1 MSPYIG
7 KFFSRFLSKILN
19 FQKCKWYEAIAWV
32 YLRTS
37 ICPQLMT
44 FSNFWIWHAVKR
56 SVVEGKCYFYY
67 SIQAFTS
74 NHCHF
79 LESKNFDCP
88 KMSPNRG
95 KSLFILEQQAFAC
108 NNWLF
113 KNVTK
118 CSQMLAHTDL
128 IPADRLPWMT
138 RSSNQPAVPLLP
150 APWPISLRCR

>member
-1 MSPYIG
+1 
-7 KFFSRFLSKILN
+7 
-19 FQKCKWYEAIAWV
+19 
-32 YLRTS
+32 
-37 ICPQLMT
+37 MT

-88 KMSPNRG
+88 KMLPNRG

-118 CSQMLAHTDL
+118 CSQMLAHRQYSHGWLTICMCIYYKYL
-128 IPADRLPWMT
+128 HLFVVVLTFWYPNCIWYRFL
-138 RSSNQPAVPLLP
+138 LLP
-150 APWPISLRCR
+150 LYKAYRGRQGKFTHFWYLDYVLDLNYRDL

>member
-1 MSPYIG
+1 MSPYLG

-19 FQKCKWYEAIAWV
+19 FKKCKWYEAIAWV

-37 ICPQLMT
+37 ICLQLIT
-44 FSNFWIWHAVKR
+44 FSNFWIWHAIKS

-88 KMSPNRG
+88 KMLPNRG

-118 CSQMLAHTDL
+118 CSQMLAHTHGRR
-128 IPADRLPWMT
+128 A
-138 RSSNQPAVPLLP
+138 LLNMMGT
-150 APWPISLRCR
+150 I